1 MSILIARL
9 FDRTGI
15 SAELR
20 RTKSRLRKLRFQY
33 RTGQFSG
40 HPEDT
45 LEYIDNLD
53 LRVKE
58 LREDLKKD
66 PAAVAKLRAA
76 EARWEALRKEYREGR
91 YTGHPEEKL
100 IDIENAALTVRKLRA
115 ALDEAAVPRG

>member
-1 MSILIARL
+1 MSILTKL
-9 FDRTGI
+9 FDRTGT

-53 LRVKE
+53 RRAKE
-58 LREDLKKD
+58 LSEDLKKD
-66 PAAVAKLRAA
+66 PAAVARLRKA
-76 EARWEALRKEYREGR
+76 EAYWESLREEYREGR
-91 YTGHPEEKL
+91 YNGHPEEKL
-100 IDIENAALTVRKLRA
+100 IDIENAYLKVQELRA